1 MNDQNRYED
10 EIDLLDLAKKLLK
23 YWLVFVLA
31 AIIGCGGAGA
41 YSKFVITPLYQA
53 ECMVYV
59 NNGSISLGS
68 ATLTMG
74 DLDASQSLVDTYMVI
89 LESRRV
95 LMDVAHRADVDYSY
109 EQMKAM
115 VSAGKV
121 KDTEVFSIYVTSEN
135 PREAEQIA
143 NIIAEV
149 LPDAIANIVEGSS
162 VKIVDYAVVPSQKI
176 SPSNSKNAMMG
187 GMGLL
192 VLVGMFVTLK
202 ILMDKTI
209 QSDEDLFELTNY
221 PLLSKIPEIGDGTE
235 TKKRRRR
242 KHRGKHSKSKR
253 EGKRYDKNA
262 RYVGKGLS
270 FASQEAYRLL
280 KTNLVYSIPSDGMG
294 KIIGITSSVASEYK
308 TTTAINLAISLA
320 EDNDKKILLLDC
332 DLRMSEIAE
341 RMALDNSV
349 GLTEFLTGD
358 ADIKE
363 IVQRK
368 DEYPNLYTIVGGNSS
383 PNPGKL
389 LRSQKMKDC
398 FKTLVQVFDYV
409 IVDFPPANIVSDA
422 LELGKECDGM
432 IMVVRQNFTEKGT
445 FEEAQNKLQF
455 VGINLLGVVF
465 TGVVDA
471 NTKRY
476 NYRKYY
482 GNYKSED
489 DE

>member
-1 MNDQNRYED
+1 MTEQNRFED
-10 EIDLLDLAKKLLK
+10 EIDLLDLAKKLMR

-31 AIIGCGGAGA
+31 IIIGGGGAGA
-41 YSKFVITPLYQA
+41 YSKFMITPLYQA
-53 ECMVYV
+53 ECMIYV

-95 LMDVAHRADVDYSY
+95 LNDVAKRANLGYSY
-109 EQMKAM
+109 EELKNM
-115 VSAGKV
+115 VSEGKV
-121 KDTEVFSIYVTSEN
+121 KDTEVFSIYVTS
-135 PREAEQIA
+135 PDPKEAELIA
-143 NIIAEV
+143 NTIVEV
-149 LPDAIANIVEGSS
+149 LPTAISNIVEGSS

-176 SPSNSKNAMMG
+176 SPSNSKNALMG
-187 GMGLL
+187 AMALF
-192 VLVGMFVTLK
+192 VLAGIIITLM

-209 QSDEDLFELTNY
+209 QSDEDLFELTKY
-221 PLLSKIPEIGDGTE
+221 PLLSKIPEAGSPSNE
-235 TKKRRRR
+235 SKRAKKRHKSR
-242 KHRGKHSKSKR
+242 KHSDNN
-253 EGKRYDKNA
+253 RYDRNKK
-262 RYVGKGLS
+262 YLGGGLP

-280 KTNLVYSIPSDGMG
+280 KTNLVYSIPSDDQG
-294 KIIGITSSVASEYK
+294 KIIGITSSVPSEYK
-308 TTTAINLAISLA
+308 TTTAINLAIHLA
-320 EDNDKKILLLDC
+320 EDSDKKVLLLDC

-341 RMALDNSV
+341 RMGFENQV

-358 ADIKE
+358 AVIKE
-363 IVQRK
+363 IVQHK
-368 DEYPNLYTIVGGNSS
+368 EEYPNLYTIVGGNSS

-432 IMVVRQNFTEKGT
+432 IVVVRQNFTEKPA
-445 FEEAQNKLQF
+445 FEEALKKIEF
-455 VGINLLGVVF
+455 VGINVLGVVF
-465 TGVVDA
+465 TGV
-471 NTKRY
+471 TKKYGNKRSY
-476 NYRKYY
+476 KKYY
-482 GNYKSED
+482 GNYKSV